1 VFKHNQA
8 IVQED
13 IIVTKVQQKEYILT
27 VMLIIGVFGF
37 VIINTDNGIKNN
49 IRDMFM
55 YGMVTRGYING
66 NQVSI
71 GILDGVLFTIQAVN
85 NIKKNRIESNRM
97 ENLNDIFNKFQ
108 DVNILIV
115 GDIMLDS
122 YIYGS
127 VNRISPEAP
136 VPILSKTEES
146 FKLGGAGNVALNCK
160 ALGANPTIISYIG
173 DDNYGEVVSKLLDE
187 SCIKSYMISNGKPTT
202 VKKRIISGNTHLLR
216 IDIEDTKDIID
227 LREDVMKYF
236 ISEISNND
244 VVILSDYNKGLLTHE
259 NISNLIDI
267 AKDNNKIVVVDPK
280 INNFKEYRGVD
291 LIKPNL
297 KELHQGLWN
306 NELINEELDSVIKLS
321 KVQMDVDSIMVTL
334 SDKGIYWNGNEEFKV
349 DSHKIELADPCGC
362 GDTVISVASIL
373 KYLNI
378 GEKLMV
384 EISNVAGSM
393 VCEHFGVVQ
402 VSNDELL
409 ERCIKLKLK

>member
-1 VFKHNQA
+1 MDA
-8 IVQED
+8 LYE
-13 IIVTKVQQKEYILT
+13 
-27 VMLIIGVFGF
+27 
-37 VIINTDNGIKNN
+37 
-49 IRDMFM
+49 
-55 YGMVTRGYING
+55 
-66 NQVSI
+66 
-71 GILDGVLFTIQAVN
+71 
-85 NIKKNRIESNRM
+85 
-97 ENLNDIFNKFQ
+97 IFNKFQ
-108 DVNILIV
+108 DVNVLIV

-122 YIYGS
+122 YIYGD
-127 VNRISPEAP
+127 VKRISPEAP
-136 VPILSKTEES
+136 VPILNKTEES

-173 DDNYGEVVSKLLDE
+173 DDNYGSTVSELLE
-187 SCIKSYMISNGKPTT
+187 GSGIKAHMISNGKPTT

-216 IDIEDTKDIID
+216 IDIEDTKDIVD
-227 LREDVMKYF
+227 LKEEVMKYYMR
-236 ISEISNND
+236 ELANND
-244 VVILSDYNKGLLTHE
+244 VVILSDYNKGLLTYE

-297 KELHQGLWN
+297 KELHKGLWN
-306 NELINEELDSVIKLS
+306 NELIDEELDGVIRLS
-321 KVQMDVDSIMVTL
+321 KAQMDVESIMVTL
-334 SDKGIYWNGNEEFKV
+334 SDKGIYWNGEKEFQI

-373 KYLNI
+373 KYLDI
-378 GEKLMV
+378 DEKLMV